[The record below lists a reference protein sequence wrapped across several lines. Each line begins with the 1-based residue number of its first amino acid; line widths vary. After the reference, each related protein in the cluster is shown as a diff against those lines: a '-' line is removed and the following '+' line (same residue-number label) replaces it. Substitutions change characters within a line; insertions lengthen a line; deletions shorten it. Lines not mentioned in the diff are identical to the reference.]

1 MCAAISTRC
10 STYELIISK
19 LTFDLPNWRQ
29 VLLKTIVKL
38 GVGDRLKVTGVDA
51 ARGSGVAAFAHAGVV
66 PQTPLI
72 QIRVCQCV
80 LCRDPLRLYWK
91 TDLFWLNVPFKNA
104 IQWST
109 LNKMFMF
116 LLPFFISWTQISKTF
131 TQKAYFSQILLTNLS
146 KSVLGST
153 SILILPPHRCGI
165 SRCWL
170 DSMIIAQVCLR
181 LATIK
186 GHS

>member
-51 ARGSGVAAFAHAGVV
+51 ARGSGVAAFTHARVV

-72 QIRVCQCV
+72 QIRVCQCI

-131 TQKAYFSQILLTNLS
+131 TQKAYFSQILFTNLS

-170 DSMIIAQVCLR
+170 DSMIIAQVFLR